1 MCIRDS
7 GEAAAYPGEPMIG
20 FALTGLGAGSPPEGG
35 GGEPAPGPSDGSDGS
50 GGSGDEA
57 DALLRSN
64 PMVDPET
71 MDGETAARAA
81 AATRRETLRRFGGA
95 GAAASPPAEGETR
108 ERREAL
114 LRAAVR
120 AGLDPMFPVI
130 DYEPSE
136 GEGLSGDEEDADIIE
151 RYDVTVPSEDADA
164 SPGEARR

>member
-1 MCIRDS
+1 MPVDVSSEASRPSSTDGGLSLLSSFSSSLGVAGSGSRSGSGFTSDS
-7 GEAAAYPGEPMIG
+7 GSGSG
-20 FALTGLGAGSPPEGG
+20 FA
-35 GGEPAPGPSDGSDGS
+35 SDSGS
-50 GGSGDEA
+50 GS
-57 DALLRSN
+57 S
-64 PMVDPET
+64 
-71 MDGETAARAA
+71 
-81 AATRRETLRRFGGA
+81 
-95 GAAASPPAEGETR
+95 ASPPAEGETR

>member
-1 MCIRDS
+1 MDGDR
-7 GEAAAYPGEPMIG
+7 
-20 FALTGLGAGSPPEGG
+20 GARGG
-35 GGEPAPGPSDGSDGS
+35 G
-50 GGSGDEA
+50 
-57 DALLRSN
+57 DASR
-64 PMVDPET
+64 
-71 MDGETAARAA
+71 
-81 AATRRETLRRFGGA
+81 TLRRFGGA
-95 GAAASPPAEGETR
+95 GRGAPPAEGETR

>member
-1 MCIRDS
+1 
-7 GEAAAYPGEPMIG
+7 
-20 FALTGLGAGSPPEGG
+20 
-35 GGEPAPGPSDGSDGS
+35 
-50 GGSGDEA
+50 
-57 DALLRSN
+57 
-64 PMVDPET
+64 MVDPET
-71 MDGETAARAA
+71 MDGED
-81 AATRRETLRRFGGA
+81 GGA
-95 GAAASPPAEGETR
+95 RGGGDASRDACGGSRRGAAAPPAEGETR